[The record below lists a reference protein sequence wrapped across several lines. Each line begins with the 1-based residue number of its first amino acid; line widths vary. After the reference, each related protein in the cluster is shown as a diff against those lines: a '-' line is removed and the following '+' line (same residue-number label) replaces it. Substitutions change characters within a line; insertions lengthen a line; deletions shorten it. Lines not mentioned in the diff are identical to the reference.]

1 MSRTSCPTF
10 PSPRPRNQRLGFS
23 HGRLL
28 LLWLALTSGAFAQN
42 PVTLFGTSAPVVV
55 DSANPSSILLGVR
68 VFSDVAGQVLGC
80 SFYKA
85 PTNTGLHAV
94 SLWDAAGKLLATQT
108 AVAETAS
115 GMQSVRFASP
125 VPMAAKQIFTCGY
138 FAPHGHYSNDRNVFT
153 AQKDVPPLHI
163 PVNGGVYRYGTEA
176 TAFPTTVYLA
186 SNYWVDVLFQP
197 STTGATTWISA
208 TQSSVQGSTANV
220 TWNTVVPSDSQV
232 EYGPTTSYGKTTTLG
247 ATRVTAHAVTLSG
260 LSAGTTYH
268 YRIRSG
274 DSDAVM
280 AVGGDQ
286 TLATVAAALPVSIS
300 ASPLTATLAS
310 GATQQFVATVGNTSN
325 TGVTW
330 SATSGTIN
338 ASGLFTAPK
347 VTAQT
352 SVKVTA
358 VSLADTSKSAFATL
372 TVNPQP
378 AVLTV
383 NPTSLNFAGQT
394 GASLTPA
401 SVSITNTGAGSLT
414 FTGVSDQPWL
424 VLSAASGTAPSN
436 LQVSPSITGLRAGT
450 YTGHVSFTGGGVTKV
465 VAVALT
471 VTSPPVQHAV
481 ALSWNASPSTNV
493 VSYSMYRSTISGSS
507 YGLAASA
514 IGGLSYL
521 DQSVQTGTTYYYVV
535 TAVDDQGRES
545 SDSRETRVVIP

>member
-1 MSRTSCPTF
+1 
-10 PSPRPRNQRLGFS
+10 
-23 HGRLL
+23 
-28 LLWLALTSGAFAQN
+28 
-42 PVTLFGTSAPVVV
+42 
-55 DSANPSSILLGVR
+55 
-68 VFSDVAGQVLGC
+68 
-80 SFYKA
+80 
-85 PTNTGLHAV
+85 
-94 SLWDAAGKLLATQT
+94 
-108 AVAETAS
+108 
-115 GMQSVRFASP
+115 
-125 VPMAAKQIFTCGY
+125 MAAKQIFTCGY

-197 STTGATTWISA
+197 SATGATTWIAQPSPA
-208 TQSSVQGSTANV
+208 YKGSTANV

-232 EYGPTTSYGKTTTLG
+232 EYGPTTSYGNTTTLG
-247 ATRVTAHAVTLSG
+247 ATRGTAHAVALSG

-268 YRIRSG
+268 YRVRSG

-325 TGVTW
+325 AGVTW

-372 TVNPQP
+372 TVNAQT

-383 NPTSLNFAGQT
+383 NPTSLSFAGQT

-414 FTGVSDQPWL
+414 FTGVSDQSWL

-436 LQVSPSITGLRAGT
+436 LQVSPSITGLKAGT

-465 VAVALT
+465 VTVALT

-545 SDSRETRVVIP
+545 SDSRETKVVIP